1 MAMPR
6 RRFTLGRA
14 FALLILG
21 VGLGA
26 TIFIAHRLRPD
37 TLERQVAE
45 ALSGLLTAEHEFDDV
60 VVGLDTGIEITG
72 LRIYY
77 PGGDR
82 VTAAE
87 IERLV
92 LTVDHGDLLAG
103 KVTIRQVDLH
113 GILLR
118 LKAGETEDGTPAM
131 PGIFAG
137 DGQRESFELP
147 ARLPEIRIHEGGAGS
162 RVEILDARP
171 LAPGV
176 PLALDVRSAEAHA
189 DGQVYRLVAK
199 LSGARVS
206 NVDLNIQF
214 SRTSRTI
221 VVNLDATGLHWRR
234 DDVLLLSEKVRRAL
248 PPVEFGGEADV
259 RAVAVLGLPIELRSL
274 TVDADLGRLHGVFG
288 NVHTWE
294 RVGLPFG
301 VQDGEGK
308 LVYRD
313 GNLRLERF
321 DATYVSPSGAHGR
334 IEATTALSF
343 VRAGMHLDL
352 SLKGRGLEG
361 STEDLRHL
369 LPPDIVESIVEK
381 FLPAG
386 TFDFDLSVSQRP
398 ATPEKVVAR
407 LAMRDGQFNYAG
419 QLDKLTG
426 KRFGFSY
433 PVERCDGSFRIETHV
448 PTPHGLADVI
458 QIESLKGSNQI
469 ARPQPGGPED
479 VAVEAHGTVVT
490 YLGEA
495 GEEPE
500 DIDITI
506 DVRDLPIDAKLA
518 RAFATTPA
526 GMPYR
531 DFDLSGHAPRVS
543 IRIQRDAFREP
554 EARAS
559 YDVTLEGCRLAYE
572 GFPFPIE
579 KVGGRIVSKDIPGSV
594 AGKSSRVLILEGLKG
609 VAPEGGTIEGRG
621 EVRQDEEGSQFLDLY
636 IHAEK
641 ITIGADLERAL
652 LASRAA
658 GTGVAD
664 LWRSLRPYGFLTATA
679 TLSGPQ
685 SAHIVIDLSQLALRG
700 YQEIECPITH
710 LDGSVAYDLHTIK
723 LQHLSGRIF
732 DAPFQISGE
741 FYDTGAFDLNGAV
754 DGLVLQKAV
763 QRILEAVAP
772 WAARAIERLKIEE
785 ESALDLI
792 LKCERADADS
802 PVNLVFSVDDLNVR
816 SRLMDLDLLL
826 QGGPVD
832 VSLDRITARNLH
844 VRARNGELRVH
855 EVVVPLDQRERT
867 WAVLDAT
874 NLDPS
879 EHFERLF
886 GPGIRESL
894 GSNARLDL
902 TGFRAEYV
910 RAEGKLIL
918 SGAVDLRRHAATEG
932 VDLEPI
938 GQVGFSP
945 LTLTLPESESDPL
958 AFAGV
963 IEFRQLNCNV
973 PISIRDLAGE
983 LHVAEGTLAPE
994 FTVDGAL
1001 RNASATLFDRE
1012 LTGMSLNF
1020 TYRPDYIHLGNI
1032 DGKVYG
1038 GDFEGDVEVYLEEPR
1053 SFKTRFQA
1061 RHVRLGDM
1069 LREDLPRGDPMSGT
1083 VEARLEFESPSGDVK
1098 DMRGRGQIRVHE
1110 GSLFRVPG
1118 LRPVL
1123 AVLSRVTPLDDEPRF
1138 TRAEADFT
1146 AAGEEIRLHHCR
1158 LSTDLNDVDA
1168 EGTISIYGDLDLV
1181 VEPKV
1186 TRIIDLPRLINI
1198 PVLSTLRDLW
1208 HKVAYEIRMEGTL
1221 DSPAIRLRGLPFLKS
1236 ASTRRFTQSAHAGRP
1251 ERVRP
1256 RLLP

>member
-1 MAMPR
+1 MPR

-37 TLERQVAE
+37 TLERQVAD
-45 ALSGLLTAEHEFDDV
+45 ALSELLTAEHEFEDV
-60 VVGLDTGIEITG
+60 VVGLDTGIEISG
-72 LRIYY
+72 LKIYY
-77 PGGDR
+77 PGEER
-82 VTAAE
+82 MTAAE
-87 IERLV
+87 VERLV
-92 LTVDHGDLLAG
+92 LTVDHAELLAG
-103 KVTIRQVDLH
+103 KVTIRQIDLH

-118 LKAGETEDGTPAM
+118 LKAGETADGTPTM

-137 DGQRESFELP
+137 GGQRESFELP
-147 ARLPEIRIHEGGAGS
+147 ARLPQIRIHEGDVGS
-162 RVEILDARP
+162 RVEILNAKP
-171 LAPGV
+171 LYPGV

-189 DGQVYRLVAK
+189 EGSIYRLVAK
-199 LSGARVS
+199 FSGARVS
-206 NVDLNIQF
+206 SVDLNLQF
-214 SRTSRTI
+214 DRTSRR
-221 VVNLDATGLHWRR
+221 VVVSIEASDVHWRR
-234 DDVLLLSEKVRRAL
+234 DDVFLLSEDVRDAL
-248 PPVEFGGEADV
+248 PPAEFGGEADV
-259 RAVAVLGLPIELRSL
+259 RADAVIGLPLELRSL
-274 TVDADLGRLHGVFG
+274 TVAADLRNLHGVFG

-301 VQDGEGK
+301 VQDGKGK
-308 LVYRD
+308 LLYRD
-313 GNLRLERF
+313 GRLSLDRF
-321 DATYVSPSGAHGR
+321 DATYVSPSGEHGR
-334 IEATTALSF
+334 LEASTAIAF
-343 VRAGMHLDL
+343 DRGGIHLDL

-398 ATPEKVVAR
+398 GTEEKVVAW
-407 LAMRDGQFNYAG
+407 LAMRGGQFNYAG
-419 QLDKLTG
+419 QLDRLTG
-426 KRFGFSY
+426 RRFGFSY
-433 PVERCDGSFRIETHV
+433 PVERCEGSFRIETHV
-448 PTPHGLADVI
+448 PTAKGLADVI
-458 QIESLKGSNQI
+458 LIESLKGSNQI
-469 ARPQPGGPED
+469 SRPQPGGPED
-479 VAVEAHGTVVT
+479 VAVEAHGRVVT
-490 YLGEA
+490 YLGAGA

-500 DIDITI
+500 DLDITI

-518 RAFATTPA
+518 RAFASTPS

-531 DFDLSGHAPRVS
+531 QFDLSGLAPRVS
-543 IRIQRDAFREP
+543 IRIERDGFREP

-572 GFPFPIE
+572 AFPFPIE
-579 KVGGRIVSKDIPGSV
+579 KVSGRIISRDLPGEV
-594 AGKSSRVLILEGLKG
+594 AGQSSRVLVLEGLRG
-609 VAPEGGTIEGRG
+609 VAPEGGTFEGRG
-621 EVRQDEEGSQFLDLY
+621 EVRQDAKGSQFLDLY

-658 GTGVAD
+658 GTGIAD
-664 LWRSLRPYGFLTATA
+664 LWRGLRPYGFLTATA

-685 SAHIVIDLSQLALRG
+685 SANIVIDLSQLALRG

-710 LDGSVAYDLHTIK
+710 LDGSVSYDLHAIK
-723 LQHLSGRIF
+723 LQHLSGRVF
-732 DAPFQISGE
+732 DAPFQVSGE
-741 FYDTGAFDLNGAV
+741 FLDTGAFELNGAV

-785 ESALDLI
+785 RSALDLI
-792 LKCERADADS
+792 LKCERADADG
-802 PVNLVFSVDDLNVR
+802 PVNLVFSVDDLDVT

-832 VSLDRITARNLH
+832 VSLDRIEARNLH
-844 VRARNGELRVH
+844 VRAKNGELRVH
-855 EVVVPLDQRERT
+855 EVVVPLDEDEAP
-867 WAVLDAT
+867 WAILDAT

-902 TGFRAEYV
+902 TGFRAEYL
-910 RAEGKLIL
+910 RREHKLLL

-938 GQVGFSP
+938 GQIGFSP
-945 LTLTLPESESDPL
+945 LTLTLPRAEGDPL
-958 AFAGV
+958 GFAGV
-963 IEFRQLNCNV
+963 IEFRHLNCNV

-983 LHVAEGTLAPE
+983 LHVAEGTLAPD
-994 FTVDGAL
+994 FTIDGAL

-1020 TYRPDYIHLGNI
+1020 TYRPDYLHLGNI
-1032 DGKVYG
+1032 DGKAYG
-1038 GDFEGDVEVYLEEPR
+1038 GDFEGEVEVYLEEPR

-1098 DMRGRGQIRVHE
+1098 DMRGRGQIRVHQ

-1118 LRPVL
+1118 LRPIL

-1146 AAGEEIRLHHCR
+1146 AIGEEITLHHCR

-1186 TRIIDLPRLINI
+1186 TRLIDLPRLINI

-1208 HKVAYEIRMEGTL
+1208 HKVVYEIRLEGTL
-1221 DSPAIRLRGLPFLKS
+1221 DSPAIRLRALPFLGS
-1236 ASTRRFTQSAHAGRP
+1236 ADTRRLTQSAHAGRP

>member
-1 MAMPR
+1 MPR

-37 TLERQVAE
+37 ALEQQVAE
-45 ALSGLLTAEHEFDDV
+45 ALSELLTAEHEFDDV

-77 PGGDR
+77 PGPEH
-82 VTAAE
+82 VAAAE
-87 IERLV
+87 IEKLV

-103 KVTIRQVDLH
+103 RVTIRQVDLY

-118 LKAGETEDGTPAM
+118 LKGGTEDGTPAM

-137 DGQRESFELP
+137 AGQREAFELP
-147 ARLPEIRIHEGGAGS
+147 ARLPEIRIHEGSLGS
-162 RVEILDARP
+162 RVEVLNAKP
-171 LAPGV
+171 LARGV
-176 PLALDVRSAEAHA
+176 PLALAVRSAEAHA
-189 DGQVYRLVAK
+189 DGQTYRLVAE
-199 LSGARVS
+199 LSAARVS
-206 NVDLNIQF
+206 DVELSIQYNRSSRNV
-214 SRTSRTI
+214 
-221 VVNLDATGLHWRR
+221 VVNLQANGLHWRR
-234 DDVLLLSEKVRRAL
+234 DDVLLLSEQVRRAL

-259 RAVAVLGLPIELRSL
+259 RAVAILALPLELSSL
-274 TVDADLGRLHGVFG
+274 TVDADLRSLHGVFG
-288 NVHTWE
+288 NVHTWD

-301 VQDGEGK
+301 VQDGRGR

-313 GNLRLERF
+313 GTLRLERF
-321 DATYVSPSGAHGR
+321 DATYVSPSGAHGHL
-334 IEATTALSF
+334 EASTTMAFDRGGL
-343 VRAGMHLDL
+343 HLDL
-352 SLKGRGLEG
+352 GIKGRGLEG

-369 LPPDIVESIVEK
+369 LPPEIVESIVEK

-398 ATPEKVVAR
+398 GTEEKVVAR
-407 LAMRDGQFNYAG
+407 LAMHDGQFNYAG
-419 QLDKLTG
+419 QLDALTG

-433 PVERCDGSFRIETHV
+433 PVERCEGSFRIETHV

-458 QIESLKGSNQI
+458 EIEHLKGSNQI

-479 VAVEAHGTVVT
+479 VEVEAHGRVVT
-490 YLGEA
+490 YLGSE
-495 GEEPE
+495 EEPE

-506 DVRDLPIDAKLA
+506 NVRDLPIDAKLA
-518 RAFATTPA
+518 RAFASTPG

-531 DFDLSGHAPRVS
+531 QFDLSGIAPRVA
-543 IRIQRDAFREP
+543 IRIERDAFKEP

-559 YDVTLEGCRLAYE
+559 YDVTLEDCRLAYE
-572 GFPFPIE
+572 GFPFPIL
-579 KVGGRIVSKDIPGSV
+579 KVKGRIISQDLPHDAEGR
-594 AGKSSRVLILEGLKG
+594 AWRILRIEGLQG
-609 VAPEGGTIEGRG
+609 VAPEGGTFEGRG
-621 EVRQDEEGSQFLDLY
+621 EVRQDKEGSQFLDLY

-658 GTGVAD
+658 GTGIID

-685 SAHIVIDLSQLALRG
+685 SANVVVDLSQLALRG

-710 LDGSVAYDLHTIK
+710 LDGSIAYDMHTIK

-741 FYDTGAFDLNGAV
+741 FLDNGAFELTGGV

-772 WAARAIERLKIEE
+772 WAARAIDQLKIEE
-785 ESALDLI
+785 RSALDLL
-792 LKCERADADS
+792 LKVERAEGEG
-802 PVNLVFSVDDLNVR
+802 PVNLVFSVDDLDVK
-816 SRLMDLDLLL
+816 SRLMDLDLQLE
-826 QGGPVD
+826 GGPID
-832 VSLDRITARNLH
+832 VSLDRITAKNLH

-855 EVVVPLDQRERT
+855 EAVIPLAENEPT
-867 WAVLDAT
+867 WAVVDAT
-874 NLDPS
+874 NLDPA

-894 GSNARLDL
+894 GGNARFDL
-902 TGFRAEYV
+902 TGFRVEYL
-910 RAEGKLIL
+910 RRERKLIL
-918 SGAVDLRRHAATEG
+918 SGALDLRRHAATAG

-945 LTLTLPESESDPL
+945 LTLTLPRVEGDPL

-963 IEFRQLNCNV
+963 VEFRQLNCNV
-973 PISIRDLAGE
+973 PLSIRDLAGE
-983 LHVAEGTLAPE
+983 LHVAEGTLSPE
-994 FTVDGAL
+994 FTVNGAL
-1001 RNASATLFDRE
+1001 RNARATVFDRD

-1020 TYRPDYIHLGNI
+1020 TYRPDYIHLGNV
-1032 DGKVYG
+1032 DGKAYG
-1038 GDFEGDVEVYLEEPR
+1038 GDFEGDIEVYLREPR
-1053 SFKTRFQA
+1053 SFRVKFQA

-1083 VEARLEFESPSGDVK
+1083 VEARIEFESPSGDVE

-1118 LRPVL
+1118 LRPIL

-1146 AAGEEIRLHHCR
+1146 AAGEEITLHHCR

-1186 TRIIDLPRLINI
+1186 TRLIDLPRLINI

-1208 HKVAYEIRMEGTL
+1208 HKVAYEIRLEGTL
-1221 DSPAIRLRGLPFLKS
+1221 DSPAIRLRGLPFLRS
-1236 ASTRRFTQSAHAGRP
+1236 SNERRFTQSAHAGRP